1 MKTELSILIPTYN
14 CCCTNLVQ
22 TLNEQALRLPNISYE
37 IIVADDGSTEEG
49 IMTANKQINAQP
61 NCHYLMRPTNVGR
74 AAIRNFLAKTARYR
88 WLLFIDSSVHVDHDN
103 FLRLYLSADS
113 AAQVICGGVAVG
125 TTGACDQHC
134 LRYLYERHYAERHPL
149 SRRQKQPYQSFRTTN
164 FMVARDTLRALP
176 FCEEIQTY
184 GYEDVLWGKQLQ
196 QHHIPIVSIDNPV
209 AYLRYDDNA
218 VFMAKTEEALDTLA
232 TFRDQLKG
240 YSALL
245 LTAER
250 MQHYGFASLFLTVF
264 KRRYM
269 VWRKRLCG
277 QHPPV
282 WLYNLY
288 RLGYLLMRMKEITH
302 PTNTSHSAA
311 SASKHPRQNPY
322 PL

>member
-14 CCCTNLVQ
+14 CRCVDLVRV
-22 TLNEQALRLPNISYE
+22 LNEQAQRLRNINYE
-37 IIVADDGSTEEG
+37 IVVADDGSTDEH
-49 IMTANKQINAQP
+49 IKTVNACIDVWP
-61 NCHYLMRPTNVGR
+61 NCRYVARESNLGR
-74 AAIRNFLAKTARYR
+74 SAIRNFLAQTARYS
-88 WLLFIDSSVHVDHDN
+88 WLLFIDSSVHVDHDS
-103 FLRLYLSADS
+103 FLRLYLSTDS

-134 LRYLYERHYAERHPL
+134 LRYLYECRYAERHPL

-209 AYLRYDDNA
+209 AYLRYDDNR

-250 MQHYGFASLFLTVF
+250 MLHYGFASLFLTVF